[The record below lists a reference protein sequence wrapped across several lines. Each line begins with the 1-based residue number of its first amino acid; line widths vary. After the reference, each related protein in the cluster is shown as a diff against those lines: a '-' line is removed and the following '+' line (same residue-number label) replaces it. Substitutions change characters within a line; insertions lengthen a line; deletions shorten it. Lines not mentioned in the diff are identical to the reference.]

1 MLSRIKQNFLIRT
14 IYNFP
19 GAAWAYHF
27 LWAIFGALI
36 YRFPSKHIFVIGITG
51 TKGKTTTI
59 ELLSAILEAA
69 GKKTALLS
77 SLRVKIGG
85 ESEKNRIG
93 NTMPGRF

>member
-19 GAAWAYHF
+19 GAIWFYHF
-27 LWAIFGALI
+27 FWAIFGALI
-36 YRFPSKHIFVIGITG
+36 YRFPSKYIFVIGVTG

-59 ELLSAILEAA
+59 ELLNAILEAV

-85 ESEKNRIG
+85 ESEKNRVSALH
-93 NTMPGRF
+93 